1 MERIATAT
9 GERIGAAGGAEG
21 HPVGATDQVADLF
34 TGVRLTP
41 VQRRLALH
49 IVEQGSK
56 VAFMSSV
63 DLAEQVGV
71 SQPSV
76 TRLAA
81 ALGFAG
87 FAEFQRAIQ
96 ELVLAREEHT
106 GGAPDHNKMQRA
118 VQHSIDN
125 LVALQDLLADMRPFE
140 QAARVLG
147 DTQTLVVYGPRASA
161 PLARH
166 FAYSASR
173 IRPAV
178 RLAEGSASEIHDL
191 LQDALLSGTA
201 ALLATVLPRYP
212 READAVLESARA
224 LGMAVVLV
232 TDSPLSPLAQGSSI
246 VLPAQVN
253 PDLVYDA
260 AVAPAQVLVILLEA
274 MADTHP
280 SRSRTRL
287 DRFENAAAEAHHFLG
302 E

>member
-1 MERIATAT
+1 MSPDSTVTDNSLATADGT
-9 GERIGAAGGAEG
+9 PPGAAQL
-21 HPVGATDQVADLF
+21 PDLF
-34 TGVRLTP
+34 AGVRLTP

-63 DLAEQVGV
+63 ELADQVGV

-87 FAEFQRAIQ
+87 FAELQRAIQ
-96 ELVLAREEHT
+96 ELVLARE
-106 GGAPDHNKMQRA
+106 GQASPALDHNKMQRA

-125 LVALQDLLADMRPFE
+125 LAALQELLADMRPFE
-140 QAARVLG
+140 QAGMALAESA
-147 DTQTLVVYGPRASA
+147 TLVVYGPRASA

-166 FAYSASR
+166 FAYFASR
-173 IRPAV
+173 IRPNV
-178 RLAEGSASEIHDL
+178 RLADGPASEIRDVL
-191 LQDALLSGTA
+191 ADARLSGST

-212 READAVLESARA
+212 REAVGVLERA
-224 LGMAVVLV
+224 NEMGITIVLV
-232 TDSPLSPLAQGSSI
+232 TDSLLSPLAELGTI

-253 PDLVYDA
+253 PDLVFDA
-260 AVAPAQVLVILLEA
+260 PVAPAQVLVILLEA
-274 MADTHP
+274 LADANP

-287 DRFENAAAEAHHFLG
+287 DAFENAAAANGHYLLDE
-302 E
+302 